1 MSSGKSVY
9 LYMIYALIKYNKM
22 CYMKRIHVGYLLCI
36 YKNLQHFSDKCK
48 IHYLNR
54 SAPKIWRSFK
64 KIIAGKGLWKNLYYN
79 KRKIK
84 KIIRDRIKRKKHYLL
99 LYVSFKK
106 WKNEKQF
113 GKLIDLEFQN
123 HLKITDDKLIKK
135 FYTHSINMSNSTY
148 KIIKHIASSLAK
160 PYLQKINRL
169 HIYSEPLNLGN
180 ILYNYLNTKL
190 TNFKIN
196 QKKNQKKKY
205 FKHFKF
211 NFKNEMFCL
220 AVCKCKTTLYYNNM
234 YNYLNIYFIIIF
246 NIIIINPNLQTISI

>member
-1 MSSGKSVY
+1 MSSGKLVY
-9 LYMIYALIKYNKM
+9 LYMIYTLIKYNKM
-22 CYMKRIHVGYLLCI
+22 CFMKRIHVGYLLCI

-48 IHYLNR
+48 IHYLN
-54 SAPKIWRSFK
+54 SSTPKIWRSFK
-64 KIIAGKGLWKNLYYN
+64 KIREGKGWWKNLYYN

-113 GKLIDLEFQN
+113 GKLIDFEFQN

-148 KIIKHIASSLAK
+148 KIIKHIASSLGK
-160 PYLQKINRL
+160 EYLQNLNNL
-169 HIYSEPLNLGN
+169 HIYSEPLNIGDL
-180 ILYNYLNTKL
+180 LYNYLNTKL

-196 QKKNQKKKY
+196 QKKNI
-205 FKHFKF
+205 
-211 NFKNEMFCL
+211 L
-220 AVCKCKTTLYYNNM
+220 NN
-234 YNYLNIYFIIIF
+234 LNI
-246 NIIIINPNLQTISI
+246 ISKMRCFV